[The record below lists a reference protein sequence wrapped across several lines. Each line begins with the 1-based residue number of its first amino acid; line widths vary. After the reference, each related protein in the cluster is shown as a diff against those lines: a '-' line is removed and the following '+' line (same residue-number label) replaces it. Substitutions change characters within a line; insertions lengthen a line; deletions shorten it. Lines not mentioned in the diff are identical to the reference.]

1 MDDLQNLRRSI
12 KDYQWHSSE
21 DHMASSRL
29 RRQARSYDLDD
40 DDDDYDAHLHF
51 TLSDIGNESVVR
63 GHSLERSPPTGE
75 R

>member
-1 MDDLQNLRRSI
+1 MT
-12 KDYQWHSSE
+12 
-21 DHMASSRL
+21 AF
-29 RRQARSYDLDD
+29 RSYDLDD